1 VPDSGFVN
9 FSCNSPAGKKF
20 STSFINE
27 VHFFYF
33 QRSAPVCTLIRTSV
47 ESMNKDQKP
56 DLTRK
61 SFLKKAGLGA
71 AALFGLP
78 VLTSEASGKT
88 YRLSREAAGPK
99 RYSAND
105 HINFAAI
112 GAGGMGQ
119 GNISTALRVSGTKL
133 VAACDLYDSRLS
145 RCRENWGDDLFTTR
159 NYRTI
164 LNRSDVDAVII
175 STTDH
180 WHEQIAIAA
189 LEAGKAV
196 YLEKP
201 MTQQID
207 EAHRV
212 IETQKRTGMPLIIG
226 SQRSSSILYEKARDL
241 IHAGEIGNLNFV
253 EGYWDR
259 RSAIG
264 AWQYSIPPSASPRNV
279 DWATYRKGMPE
290 MEFDPMHFF
299 RWRNYNDYGTGVAGD
314 LFVHLFSGL
323 HMITGSYGPTS
334 IMGTGGLRY
343 WHDGRDAEDMVL
355 GMFDY
360 PETENHPAFNL
371 ALRVNFADG
380 SGGGSRIRLVG
391 SDGVIDIGW
400 NNVTLRKWR
409 EPQSPGMSI
418 GNFDTTTQE
427 EYEKYYAERYPETRA
442 QIIEPAE
449 FVYRAPDGYSD
460 HYDHFVNWFNA
471 IREGD
476 EILQDGTFGLRAAGP
491 ALLTNVSM
499 AEKRVVNWD
508 PIQMKI
514 T

>member
-212 IETQKRTGMPLIIG
+212 IETQKRTDMPLIIG

-241 IHAGEIGNLNFV
+241 IHAGEIGNLNLL
-253 EGYWDR
+253 
-259 RSAIG
+259 
-264 AWQYSIPPSASPRNV
+264 
-279 DWATYRKGMPE
+279 KGT
-290 MEFDPMHFF
+290 
-299 RWRNYNDYGTGVAGD
+299 GTGVLLLVPGNIPFRQALHPEMWIGQPTEKVCREWN
-314 LFVHLFSGL
+314 LIPCTFSDGE
-323 HMITGSYGPTS
+323 ITMT
-334 IMGTGGLRY
+334 
-343 WHDGRDAEDMVL
+343 MVL
-355 GMFDY
+355 
-360 PETENHPAFNL
+360 
-371 ALRVNFADG
+371 V
-380 SGGGSRIRLVG
+380 
-391 SDGVIDIGW
+391 
-400 NNVTLRKWR
+400 WR
-409 EPQSPGMSI
+409 EIFLCTSFPVCI
-418 GNFDTTTQE
+418 
-427 EYEKYYAERYPETRA
+427 
-442 QIIEPAE
+442 
-449 FVYRAPDGYSD
+449 
-460 HYDHFVNWFNA
+460 
-471 IREGD
+471 
-476 EILQDGTFGLRAAGP
+476 
-491 ALLTNVSM
+491 
-499 AEKRVVNWD
+499 
-508 PIQMKI
+508 
-514 T
+514 